1 MPGWKSI
8 GYDFDGSFINALDC
22 WQVEVGQPGVHCD
35 AGAGFTA
42 DPSSCVFK
50 GYSPAS
56 QNTCPGAGRTVVAK
70 GVMNATAPTDTF
82 GKGQWEPEAA

>member
-50 GYSPAS
+50 GYFSAS
-56 QNTCPGAGRTVVAK
+56 QNTCPGAG
-70 GVMNATAPTDTF
+70 
-82 GKGQWEPEAA
+82 